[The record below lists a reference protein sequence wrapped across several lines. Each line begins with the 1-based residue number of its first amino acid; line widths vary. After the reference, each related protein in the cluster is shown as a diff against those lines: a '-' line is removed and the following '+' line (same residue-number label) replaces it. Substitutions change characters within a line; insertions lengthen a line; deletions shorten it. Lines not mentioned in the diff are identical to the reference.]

1 VKALNRKLLRDLARM
16 PGQGITIALVGAL
29 GVASYIATVSTY
41 RSLVY
46 SRDAYYASSRF
57 ADVFA
62 RVVQAP
68 RTVIS
73 RLEAIPGVAHVD
85 GRVTETLR
93 VELEGFDEP
102 VNGIFSTVE
111 PEGLNALYLREGH
124 PIQRDD
130 EVLVNEQHAAAHHL
144 RPGTPITAVI
154 NGRRVQLRVA
164 GIALSP
170 EYVWILQPGAF
181 WSDDRRNGVFW
192 MGHRPL
198 ATALGFEDAFNDA
211 AIALSPGASLGDVI
225 DSVDR
230 VLEPYGSFGAYG
242 RDRQPSNRLV
252 RQELAQLQ
260 SMASLLPA
268 IFLAVAAFLVN
279 VVLSRVV
286 GTQREQIAALKALGY
301 RNGQVARHYVAMALA
316 VMGIGACAGAALGAY
331 VGSAFVSMYT
341 RYFHFPSL
349 EYRLDPW
356 LVATAAGISAASGVL
371 GALSSVRRVVR
382 LAPAEAMRPEV
393 PMSFRKTALDQLAVF
408 RAVPVATRM
417 VVRGLIRQPLRL
429 ILSSVGIAMAT
440 AIVVAGG
447 ASIEAVTH
455 LFDVQFDQAQRED
468 IEIAYPKPLSSRVR
482 RELESLAGVYRV
494 ELQRMAPTRIRSG
507 PRSRETVLRAVSER
521 NELRQLLNR
530 EESKERIPSGG
541 IVLSRALAELLGT
554 DAGDTVEVEH
564 LAGDRARRTIRITA
578 LLDDSLGLSAYMESD
593 ALARFLGEPELADGA
608 LLGVDPAQLDEVKR
622 RLVALPAI
630 VGLTRPAIAKELF
643 RRQLAD
649 VLISYILVLALSAAA
664 IAVGVVYNNARIAL
678 ATRSRDLATLRILGF
693 RRGEVAR
700 VLIGEQVV
708 QVALGIP
715 TGLALGGLLAQA
727 FYASMDPELYRL
739 AVSVSAHTKSLAATV
754 ILLATALS
762 AVSIVRGVRN
772 MDLVSVLKARD

>member
-1 VKALNRKLLRDLARM
+1 MKALNRKLLRDLARM

-102 VNGIFSTVE
+102 VNGIFSTFE
-111 PEGLNALYLREGH
+111 AEGLNALYLREGH

-144 RPGTPITAVI
+144 RPGAPITAVI

-192 MGHRPL
+192 MGHRAL

-268 IFLAVAAFLVN
+268 IFLGVAAFLVN

-301 RNGQVARHYVAMALA
+301 RNGQVARHYGAMALA
-316 VMGIGACAGAALGAY
+316 VMGIGACGGVALGAY
-331 VGSAFVSMYT
+331 VGRAFVSMYT

-349 EYRLDPW
+349 DYRLDPW
-356 LVATAAGISAASGVL
+356 LAATAAGISAVAGVL

-393 PMSFRKTALDQLAVF
+393 PMSFRKTALDHLAVF
-408 RAVPVATRM
+408 RALPVATRM
-417 VVRGLIRQPLRL
+417 VVRGLIRQPFRL

-440 AIVVAGG
+440 AIVVAGD

-468 IEIAYPKPLSSRVR
+468 IEVAYPKPLSSRVR

-494 ELQRMAPTRIRSG
+494 ELQRMAPIRIRSG
-507 PRSRETVLRAVSER
+507 PRSRETVLRAASEK
-521 NELRQLLNR
+521 NELRHLLNR
-530 EESKERIPSGG
+530 EETRERIPSGG

-554 DAGDTVEVEH
+554 GAGETVEVEH
-564 LAGDRARRTIRITA
+564 LAGDRARRTIRVTT

-608 LLGVDPAQLDEVKR
+608 LLAVDSVQLDEVKR

-678 ATRSRDLATLRILGF
+678 ATRIRDLATLRILGF

-715 TGLALGGLLAQA
+715 TGLALGGLLARA

-739 AVSVSAHTKSLAATV
+739 AVSVSGHTKSLAATV